1 MSFQTIRTIHLCKTN
16 RRKKKNLAK
25 LGLLWD
31 VKLYVVNH
39 LYLLEG
45 SFRKKFKNFS
55 IKNLFKKIQKKIWI
69 NSKF

>member
-55 IKNLFKKIQKKIWI
+55 IKNLFKKIPKKI
-69 NSKF
+69 

>member
-16 RRKKKNLAK
+16 RRKKKLAK

-31 VKLYVVNH
+31 VKLYVVAH

-45 SFRKKFKNFS
+45 SFRKKFKIFS
-55 IKNLFKKIQKKIWI
+55 QKINLKK
-69 NSKF
+69 S

>member
-16 RRKKKNLAK
+16 RRKKKLAK

-45 SFRKKFKNFS
+45 AFRKKFKIFS
-55 IKNLFKKIQKKIWI
+55 QKINLKK
-69 NSKF
+69 S

>member
-1 MSFQTIRTIHLCKTN
+1 M
-16 RRKKKNLAK
+16 KKKICPSKLSELFIFVKQIAEKKKLAK

-55 IKNLFKKIQKKIWI
+55 IKNLFKKIPKKI
-69 NSKF
+69 

>member
-16 RRKKKNLAK
+16 RRKQKKNLAK

-55 IKNLFKKIQKKIWI
+55 IKNLFKKIQKKI
-69 NSKF
+69 

>member
-16 RRKKKNLAK
+16 RRKQKKNLAK

-31 VKLYVVNH
+31 VKLYVVVH

-45 SFRKKFKNFS
+45 AFRKKFKIFS
-55 IKNLFKKIQKKIWI
+55 QKINLKK
-69 NSKF
+69 S

>member
-16 RRKKKNLAK
+16 RRKKNLAK

-31 VKLYVVNH
+31 VKLYVVVH

-45 SFRKKFKNFS
+45 AFRKKFKIFS
-55 IKNLFKKIQKKIWI
+55 QKINLKK
-69 NSKF
+69 S

>member
-16 RRKKKNLAK
+16 RRKKKKLAK

-55 IKNLFKKIQKKIWI
+55 IKNLFKKIPKKI
-69 NSKF
+69 

>member
-16 RRKKKNLAK
+16 RRKKKLAK

-31 VKLYVVNH
+31 VKLYVVVH

-45 SFRKKFKNFS
+45 AFRKKFKIFS
-55 IKNLFKKIQKKIWI
+55 QKINLKK
-69 NSKF
+69 S

>member
-16 RRKKKNLAK
+16 RRKQKKKLAK

-45 SFRKKFKNFS
+45 SFRKKFKIFS
-55 IKNLFKKIQKKIWI
+55 QKINLKK
-69 NSKF
+69 S

>member
-16 RRKKKNLAK
+16 RRKKKLAK

>member
-16 RRKKKNLAK
+16 RRKKKQAK

-45 SFRKKFKNFS
+45 SFRKKFKIFS
-55 IKNLFKKIQKKIWI
+55 QKINLKK
-69 NSKF
+69 S